1 MTVGNKF
8 RVTATSGDVMTDGK
22 LAIGGAAPV
31 STTKELYVNGD
42 IHATETLEVG
52 GATTL
57 SGTLDVTG
65 NTEMTGLLSVGG
77 THTDTNKELYVNG
90 DIEATATLEVG
101 GTTTLTG
108 KATLADDIEMIKQSA
123 ALTHTG
129 ASGGTSGLTIK
140 STHGFVDVESV
151 RFTGAQIGIL
161 GDVDIITL
169 SSADVSINGDL
180 SATGDLAVTGDAA
193 VTGTLGVVGNM
204 GVGTVG
210 SQKFVVTASDGSLA
224 IGSDKFTVTG
234 TSGDTSVLGDL
245 TVASDLAIGPTSMTR
260 KLTVDGSNGNTQTS
274 GTLGVG
280 SDFSVGPS
288 SSRTFTV
295 AATSGDVV
303 AIGKVA
309 VGGSHGDANKELYVN
324 GDVYASGTTH
334 SAGDLQVGSSKFT
347 VDASSGD
354 ASAAGD
360 LAVAGVFKVNTDK
373 LVVSSA
379 GDLTIATNKFKVTA
393 SSGDTDVAGDLTVT
407 GSAAVSGNFV
417 SSYHVASSLAGAT
430 VPVPDGKTVIVITSA
445 TASFNVVFDSSA
457 TPSAGQLVFVRNKSN
472 HATSDSFSTGT
483 VIAAGEGA
491 LYVYTGSNWERVI

>member
-1 MTVGNKF
+1 M
-8 RVTATSGDVMTDGK
+8 
-22 LAIGGAAPV
+22 
-31 STTKELYVNGD
+31 
-42 IHATETLEVG
+42 
-52 GATTL
+52 
-57 SGTLDVTG
+57 
-65 NTEMTGLLSVGG
+65 
-77 THTDTNKELYVNG
+77 NG

-123 ALTHTG
+123 ALTHAG
-129 ASGGTSGLTIK
+129 ASGGTSGLTIE

-151 RFTGAQIGIL
+151 RFTGAQIGID

-180 SATGDLAVTGDAA
+180 GATGDLAVGGDAA

-210 SQKFVVTASDGSLA
+210 SQKFVVTAGDGSLA
-224 IGSDKFTVTG
+224 IGSDRFTVTG
-234 TSGDTSVLGDL
+234 TTGDTSISGDL

-260 KLTVDGSNGNTQTS
+260 TLTVDGSNGNTQTS
-274 GTLGVG
+274 GVLGVG

-334 SAGDLQVGSSKFT
+334 SAGDLQVGSSMFT

-360 LAVAGVFKVNTDK
+360 LTVAGVFKVNTDK

-379 GDLTIATNKFKVTA
+379 GDLTIDTNKFKVTA

-417 SSYHVASSLAGAT
+417 SSYGAASSLAGAT
-430 VPVPDGKTVIVITSA
+430 VTVPDGKTVVVITSA
-445 TASFNVVFDSSA
+445 TAPFNVVFDSSA

-472 HATSDSFSTGT
+472 MATSDSFGTGT
-483 VIAAGEGA
+483 IIAAGDGA
-491 LYVYTGSNWERVI
+491 LYVYTGSAWERVI